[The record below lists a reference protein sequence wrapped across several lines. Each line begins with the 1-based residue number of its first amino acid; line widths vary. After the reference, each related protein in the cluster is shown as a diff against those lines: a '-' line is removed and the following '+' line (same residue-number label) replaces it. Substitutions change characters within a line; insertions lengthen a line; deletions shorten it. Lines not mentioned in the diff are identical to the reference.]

1 MARMSRGRTGMGE
14 TVTALMAEY
23 HRQCAFAVFL
33 IGKSA
38 RIRQQGQGYAWV
50 PGLHSVAQVA
60 GERI

>member
-1 MARMSRGRTGMGE
+1 MGE